1 MAAGAAAAR
10 AFEGVTECAPR
21 PAHAPSHACVRA
33 LHKVPATCHWYSDE
47 DEVMAGKENFPMQ
60 EDEGGG
66 GSTGG
71 IKKRGH
77 RGGTKEFKAERR
89 KPNTYGDKVTRTT
102 EGLTALA
109 RSD

>member
-1 MAAGAAAAR
+1 
-10 AFEGVTECAPR
+10 
-21 PAHAPSHACVRA
+21 
-33 LHKVPATCHWYSDE
+33 
-47 DEVMAGKENFPMQ
+47 MAGKENFPMQ

-89 KPNTYGDKVTRTT
+89 KPNKYGDKAT
-102 EGLTALA
+102 
-109 RSD
+109 